1 MVQFFQNY
9 TIEATLVFLFM
20 LGTALKQGFELVQYF
35 RNKAVDQVDKV
46 RDREQGA
53 IRASEQLAMQNT
65 QLMKINE
72 KIDQLLVSNEDS
84 IKSWIVTLYKQ
95 RKRDPSG
102 LDSMQMDLLERRF
115 AHYKKLGGN
124 SYVDNL
130 MQELREIYNNKEDN
144 NASV

>member
-46 RDREQGA
+46 RDREQEFT
-53 IRASEQLAMQNT
+53 RALEQIAKQNS

-72 KIDQLLVSNEDS
+72 KIDELLASDKDA
-84 IKSWIVTLYKQ
+84 IKSWIVMFYKQ
-95 RKRDPSG
+95 NKKDPSG

-115 AHYKKLGGN
+115 SHYKGRRQQL
-124 SYVDNL
+124 Y
-130 MQELREIYNNKEDN
+130 R
-144 NASV
+144 

>member
-20 LGTALKQGFELVQYF
+20 LGVALKQGFELFQYF

-53 IRASEQLAMQNT
+53 IRASEQLATQNT
-65 QLMKINE
+65 ELMKINE

-95 RKRDPSG
+95 RKKDPSG

-115 AHYKKLGGN
+115 SHYKKMGGN

-130 MQELREIYNNKEDN
+130 MQELREIYNSKEDN

>member
-20 LGTALKQGFELVQYF
+20 LGVALKQGFELFQYF

-46 RDREQGA
+46 RDREQGFT
-53 IRASEQLAMQNT
+53 RALEQLATQNT
-65 QLMKINE
+65 ELMKINE

-95 RKRDPSG
+95 RKKDPSG

-115 AHYKKLGGN
+115 AHYIKLGGN

-130 MQELREIYNNKEDN
+130 MQELREIYNSKEDN

>member
-20 LGTALKQGFELVQYF
+20 LGVALKQGFELFQYF

-46 RDREQGA
+46 RDREQEFT
-53 IRASEQLAMQNT
+53 RTLEQLATQNT
-65 QLMKINE
+65 ELMKINE
-72 KIDQLLVSNEDS
+72 KIDQLLASDKNA
-84 IKSWIVTLYKQ
+84 IKSWIVMFYK
-95 RKRDPSG
+95 RYKRDPSG

-115 AHYKKLGGN
+115 YHYKKQGGN
-124 SYVDNL
+124 SYIDNL

>member
-1 MVQFFQNY
+1 
-9 TIEATLVFLFM
+9 M
-20 LGTALKQGFELVQYF
+20 LGVALKQGFELFQYF

-46 RDREQGA
+46 RDREQGFTHA
-53 IRASEQLAMQNT
+53 LEQLATQNT
-65 QLMKINE
+65 ELMKINE
-72 KIDQLLVSNEDS
+72 KIDQLLVSNKDS

-95 RKRDPSG
+95 RKKDPSG

-115 AHYKKLGGN
+115 AHYEKLGGN

-130 MQELREIYNNKEDN
+130 MQELREIYNSKEDN

>member
-20 LGTALKQGFELVQYF
+20 LGVALKQGLELVQYF
-35 RNKAVDQVDKV
+35 RNKAVDQVDRV
-46 RDREQGA
+46 RDREQGFT
-53 IRASEQLAMQNT
+53 RALEQIATQNS

-72 KIDQLLVSNEDS
+72 KIDALLASDKDA
-84 IKSWIVTLYKQ
+84 IKSWIVIFYKQ
-95 RKRDPSG
+95 YKEDPSK

-115 AHYKKLGGN
+115 AHYIKLGGN

-130 MQELREIYNNKEDN
+130 MQELREIYNSKEDN

>member
-35 RNKAVDQVDKV
+35 RNKAVDQVDRV
-46 RDREQGA
+46 RDREQEFT
-53 IRASEQLAMQNT
+53 RALEQIAKQND

-72 KIDQLLVSNEDS
+72 KIDALLASDKDA
-84 IKSWIVTLYKQ
+84 IKSWIVMFYKQ
-95 RKRDPSG
+95 NKKDPSG

-115 AHYKKLGGN
+115 SHYKQEGGN
-124 SYVDNL
+124 SYIDNL

>member
-9 TIEATLVFLFM
+9 TLEATLVFLFM
-20 LGTALKQGFELVQYF
+20 LGIALKQGFELFQYF

-46 RDREQGA
+46 RDREERSTKA
-53 IRASEQLAMQNT
+53 LEEIATQNS

-72 KIDQLLVSNEDS
+72 KIDQLLASDKDA
-84 IKSWIVTLYKQ
+84 IKSWIVMFYKQ
-95 RKRDPSG
+95 YKKDPFG

-115 AHYKKLGGN
+115 YHYKKQGGN
-124 SYVDNL
+124 SYIDNL

>member
-53 IRASEQLAMQNT
+53 TRASEQLAKQNAE
-65 QLMKINE
+65 LMKINE

-115 AHYKKLGGN
+115 VHYKKMGGN
-124 SYVDNL
+124 SYIDNL

>member
-20 LGTALKQGFELVQYF
+20 LGVALKQGFELFQYF

-53 IRASEQLAMQNT
+53 TRASEQLAKQNT
-65 QLMKINE
+65 ELMKINE
-72 KIDQLLVSNEDS
+72 KIDELLASDKDA
-84 IKSWIVTLYKQ
+84 IKSWIVMFYKQ
-95 RKRDPSG
+95 CKKDPSG
-102 LDSMQMDLLERRF
+102 LNSMQMDLLERRYS
-115 AHYKKLGGN
+115 HYKKQGGN
-124 SYVDNL
+124 SYIDNL